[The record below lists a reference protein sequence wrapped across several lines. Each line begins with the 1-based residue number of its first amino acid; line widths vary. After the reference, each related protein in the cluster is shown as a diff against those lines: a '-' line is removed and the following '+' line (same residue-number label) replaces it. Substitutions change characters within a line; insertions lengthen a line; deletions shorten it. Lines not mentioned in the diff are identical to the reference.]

1 MNLTHATS
9 YPFCSF
15 RRRVQITPLMRHRMM
30 EPLLHHRVIGRLFE
44 ELCFVMCLD
53 LSFTCG
59 CDLCFDLMD
68 CVCEFMT
75 CGCDIWLVVAICC
88 YLSCGCDI
96 MCENGF
102 VVIYMWLLWCLWYI
116 CDMWYI
122 FELFVSVECK
132 KQKKIAVSVD
142 LPSAMVMTLGK
153 AGKLCGVPGHC
164 TRQRFFFLKNKKSL
178 PSAKLGRHS
187 AKSFFKKLKNVGTR
201 QRVFEKK

>member
-15 RRRVQITPLMRHRMM
+15 RRRVRITPLMRHRMN
-30 EPLLHHRVIGRLFE
+30 HRVIGRFFE

-59 CDLCFDLMD
+59 CDLCLDLMD
-68 CVCEFMT
+68 CGCEFMT

-96 MCENGF
+96 MCENSF

-132 KQKKIAVSVD
+132 KQKKLQFRLICRVQWSW
-142 LPSAMVMTLGK
+142 
-153 AGKLCGVPGHC
+153 H
-164 TRQRFFFLKNKKSL
+164 
-178 PSAKLGRHS
+178 SAKLGNF
-187 AKSFFKKLKNVGTR
+187 AEWQDIALGKVFFLKKTKNLCRVPGWGGTR
-201 QRVFEKK
+201 QRAF

>member
-15 RRRVQITPLMRHRMM
+15 RWRVRITPLMRHRMN
-30 EPLLHHRVIGRLFE
+30 HRVIGRFFE

-59 CDLCFDLMD
+59 CDLCLDLVD
-68 CVCEFMT
+68 CVCEFVT

-88 YLSCGCDI
+88 YLSYGCDI

-122 FELFVSVECK
+122 FELFCVSGMQKTKKNCNFGWFAECN
-132 KQKKIAVSVD
+132 
-142 LPSAMVMTLGK
+142 
-153 AGKLCGVPGHC
+153 GHG
-164 TRQRFFFLKNKKSL
+164 TRQSWETLLS
-178 PSAKLGRHS
+178 GRTLHS
-187 AKSFFKKLKNVGTR
+187 AKIFF
-201 QRVFEKK
+201 

>member
-15 RRRVQITPLMRHRMM
+15 RRRVRITPLMRHRMM
-30 EPLLHHRVIGRLFE
+30 EPLLHHRVIGRFF

-68 CVCEFMT
+68 CVCEFVT
-75 CGCDIWLVVAICC
+75 CGCDIM
-88 YLSCGCDI
+88 Y
-96 MCENGF
+96 ENSF

-122 FELFVSVECK
+122 FELFCVSGMQKTKKNCNFGWFAECNGHGTR
-132 KQKKIAVSVD
+132 QSWET
-142 LPSAMVMTLGK
+142 LPSARTL
-153 AGKLCGVPGHC
+153 
-164 TRQRFFFLKNKKSL
+164 
-178 PSAKLGRHS
+178 HS
-187 AKSFFKKLKNVGTR
+187 AKIFF
-201 QRVFEKK
+201 

>member
-15 RRRVQITPLMRHRMM
+15 RRRVRITPLMRHRMN
-30 EPLLHHRVIGRLFE
+30 HRVIGRFFE

-68 CVCEFMT
+68 CVCEFVT
-75 CGCDIWLVVAICC
+75 
-88 YLSCGCDI
+88 CGCDI

-102 VVIYMWLLWCLWYI
+102 VVIYI
-116 CDMWYI
+116 CDYCNVCDIYVTCDIYLNCLCQWNA
-122 FELFVSVECK
+122 K
-132 KQKKIAVSVD
+132 NKKKIAVSVD

-153 AGKLCGVPGHC
+153 AGKLCRVPGHC
-164 TRQRFFFLKNKKSL
+164 TWQRFFFKKSKKSL

-187 AKSFFKKLKNVGTR
+187 AKSFLKKLKKWLC
-201 QRVFEKK
+201 RVRAAVALGKEFF

>member
-1 MNLTHATS
+1 MTYTNASHRNLLDESHTCNLLSFLQLPSAGSNNPTHAS
-9 YPFCSF
+9 PNDGAFASPSC
-15 RRRVQITPLMRHRMM
+15 HR
-30 EPLLHHRVIGRLFE
+30 PLFE

-59 CDLCFDLMD
+59 CDLCLDLMD
-68 CVCEFMT
+68 CGCEFVT

-102 VVIYMWLLWCLWYI
+102 VVIYIWLLWCLWYI

-132 KQKKIAVSVD
+132 KQKKIAISVD
-142 LPSAMVMTLGK
+142 LPSAMVMALDK
-153 AGKLCGVPGHC
+153 AGKLCRAAEEVGL
-164 TRQRFFFLKNKKSL
+164 QR
-178 PSAKLGRHS
+178 R
-187 AKSFFKKLKNVGTR
+187 R
-201 QRVFEKK
+201 

>member
-15 RRRVQITPLMRHRMM
+15 RRWVWITPLMRHRMN
-30 EPLLHHRVIGRLFE
+30 HRVIGRFFE

-68 CVCEFMT
+68 CVCEFVT
-75 CGCDIWLVVAICC
+75 
-88 YLSCGCDI
+88 CGCDI

-102 VVIYMWLLWCLWYI
+102 VVIYMWCLWYI

-142 LPSAMVMTLGK
+142 LPSAMVMALGK
-153 AGKLCGVPGHC
+153 AEKLCRVPGHC
-164 TRQRFFFLKNKKSL
+164 TRQRFFFKKQKIFAECQAEEALGKELFKKNKKCL
-178 PSAKLGRHS
+178 CRVPYRR
-187 AKSFFKKLKNVGTR
+187 GTR
-201 QRVFEKK
+201 QRAF